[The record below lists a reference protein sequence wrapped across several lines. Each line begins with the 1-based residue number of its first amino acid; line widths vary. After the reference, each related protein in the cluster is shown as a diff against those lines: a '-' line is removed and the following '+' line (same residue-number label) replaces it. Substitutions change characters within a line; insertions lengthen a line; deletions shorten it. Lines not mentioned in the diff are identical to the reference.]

1 MPDDE
6 EEDKEAMQENKLT
19 DNLVEGIQLSK
30 TDFDFFK
37 DVGPSRVWAL
47 KLQQTAKEGLVLG
60 KNI

>member
-37 DVGPSRVWAL
+37 DVGL
-47 KLQQTAKEGLVLG
+47 LG
-60 KNI
+60 SEH